1 MVGCL
6 LSTHLLDF
14 VREEEAHPPEAVWRT
29 MRRMQPFNPM
39 LTLTSA
45 AQMVLS
51 PGGLVGLTSRSFRM
65 MKRQV
70 RVLGEVGEKLVE
82 GTTEAIRATLPG
94 EPPENPHRKRPD
106 RGQDGQA

>member
-1 MVGCL
+1 
-6 LSTHLLDF
+6 
-14 VREEEAHPPEAVWRT
+14 
-29 MRRMQPFNPM
+29 
-39 LTLTSA
+39 
-45 AQMVLS
+45 
-51 PGGLVGLTSRSFRM
+51 M

>member
-1 MVGCL
+1 
-6 LSTHLLDF
+6 
-14 VREEEAHPPEAVWRT
+14 
-29 MRRMQPFNPM
+29 MQPFNPM